1 MTNTPKVERPKLAG
15 AFSGGGVPDRAA
27 GLSGLLPPPPTA
39 APTPAVQPEPSPALP
54 ATPAV
59 PAGETLTPKPPRAA
73 AAPVRSKPAQPTT
86 TATDVANIGVYLEP
100 DVLEAIRRAKRTD
113 NLQKTYDELLVE
125 AFEQVSENQ
134 LRAHFHPEQAD
145 GSSSLLPSRRRRPR
159 GTAGIQVQVRLD
171 GEQRDALATL
181 AARVGAPSRSALVAA
196 VYRLALLN
204 N

>member
-39 APTPAVQPEPSPALP
+39 APIPAVQSEPSPALP
-54 ATPAV
+54 EEPAATTAEV
-59 PAGETLTPKPPRAA
+59 LTPKPPRAA
-73 AAPVRSKPAQPTT
+73 APPVRSKPAQPT
-86 TATDVANIGVYLEP
+86 ATSADVANIGVYLEP

-125 AFEQVSENQ
+125 AFEHVSEDQ
-134 LRAHFHPEQAD
+134 LRAHFHPDQAA

-171 GEQRDALATL
+171 GGQRDALAAV

-196 VYRLALLN
+196 VYRLALLDN
-204 N
+204 